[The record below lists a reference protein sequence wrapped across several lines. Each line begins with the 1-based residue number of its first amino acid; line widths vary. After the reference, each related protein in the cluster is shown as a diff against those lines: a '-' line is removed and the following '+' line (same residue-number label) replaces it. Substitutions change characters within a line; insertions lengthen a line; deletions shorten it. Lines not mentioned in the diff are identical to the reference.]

1 MGKAM
6 GAPQEEGLTI
16 LHGGTN
22 GPSASLLHP
31 GSFKSRLAG
40 SWVPCFLFL
49 PFSLL
54 PSPTLCLTSAP
65 PLPIWHPPA
74 SLPLLIPP
82 PLPLFYS
89 ACSFLSPAV
98 CVHPRLC
105 LGWGLSV
112 GLSLTWEPGF
122 MSVTISPALTF
133 LSSSNW
139 PCLCGQGYRRGT
151 VWMWRGWV
159 PFCLAP

>member
-54 PSPTLCLTSAP
+54 PSPLCVSH
-65 PLPIWHPPA
+65 PLPPSPSGILQH
-74 SLPLLIPP
+74 
-82 PLPLFYS
+82 LF
-89 ACSFLSPAV
+89 
-98 CVHPRLC
+98 H
-105 LGWGLSV
+105 
-112 GLSLTWEPGF
+112 
-122 MSVTISPALTF
+122 
-133 LSSSNW
+133 SSSLLLFPSSTQRVPSSLLPSVSTLVFVW
-139 PCLCGQGYRRGT
+139 DGGCLL
-151 VWMWRGWV
+151 VS
-159 PFCLAP
+159 L